1 MLASSDKA
9 MRKAVV
15 KAAVL
20 LWYGQLAVSNL
31 SMKTYL
37 RKGKEKSAV
46 TWEYTDPESAE
57 RRLGII
63 LVFASMVD
71 LEPNFHDL
79 CSLAMAERSSRESG
93 GGALNGGANGA
104 TAAAAQAAVAQAVGS
119 SSGAATD
126 QRTERSAAKQRPPR
140 RRRKSGANCRCC
152 WVATR
157 NS

>member
-1 MLASSDKA
+1 MFYLCISPASLPPSDRQRKAKAIAASARDNIAEHNKELVLPALRSLSLGTAADELQLVEKVKVELALCQPKLLAMLSSSDKA

-63 LVFASMVD
+63 LVFASS
-71 LEPNFHDL
+71 FF
-79 CSLAMAERSSRESG
+79 R
-93 GGALNGGANGA
+93 
-104 TAAAAQAAVAQAVGS
+104 
-119 SSGAATD
+119 
-126 QRTERSAAKQRPPR
+126 
-140 RRRKSGANCRCC
+140 
-152 WVATR
+152 
-157 NS
+157 